1 MIRAIVLFFI
11 IAVVAHLTIGG
22 WRAATGQER
31 WSFIKTLTYSV
42 GLAIISAVAMT
53 LLVIFF

>member
-1 MIRAIVLFFI
+1 MIRTIVLFFI
-11 IAVVAHLTIGG
+11 IAAVFHLVIGA

-31 WSFIKTLTYSV
+31 WSFIKTLTYSI
-42 GLAIISAVAMT
+42 GLAILSAVAMT

>member
-1 MIRAIVLFFI
+1 MIRVIVLFFI
-11 IAVVAHLTIGG
+11 IAVVAHLTISG
-22 WRAATGQER
+22 WRASTGQER

-53 LLVIFF
+53 LLVVLF